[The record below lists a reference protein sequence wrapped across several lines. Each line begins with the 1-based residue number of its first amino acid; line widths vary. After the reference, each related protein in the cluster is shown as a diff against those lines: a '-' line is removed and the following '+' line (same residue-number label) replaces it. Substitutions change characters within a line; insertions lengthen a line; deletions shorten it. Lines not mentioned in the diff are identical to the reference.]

1 MLKQAAAAL
10 ATLIFLTSV
19 GIAQDGH
26 FDFSF
31 NAAGVFTKQSSGNG
45 ITQTAT
51 DGGAGFGTIR
61 ARFKPKH
68 SFVFNYGRYKN
79 SQIYQFIDDFHVLA
93 NISEYSFGYMF
104 TPFRKGRFEPFV
116 LAGVGALR
124 FGPRSTWV
132 FLPPLPNNVPDNI
145 RINLH
150 AAKQTEI
157 GYLYGLGVDY
167 KIPALTRFAVRLQ
180 YRGILY
186 KEPDFKIDATSGSDV
201 SFFTGARGHMAEPS
215 VGLVFRF

>member
-1 MLKQAAAAL
+1 MLKQAGVL
-10 ATLIFLTSV
+10 AGLIFLTSI
-19 GIAQDGH
+19 GFAQDGH
-26 FDFSF
+26 FDFSL

-45 ITQTAT
+45 ITQKAT
-51 DGGAGFGTIR
+51 DGGGGFGTIR
-61 ARFKPKH
+61 ARFNPKH

-79 SQIYQFIDDFHVLA
+79 SQVYQSIDNFHILA
-93 NISEYSFGYMF
+93 NISEYSFAYMF
-104 TPFRKGRFEPFV
+104 TPFQKGRFEPFV

-124 FGPRSTWV
+124 LSPRSTWV
-132 FLPPLPNNVPDNI
+132 FFPPLTGGIPNNI
-145 RINLH
+145 QINLN
-150 AAKQTEI
+150 ATKQTQL

-167 KIPALTRFAVRLQ
+167 RIPYFTRLALRLQ

-186 KEPDFKIDATSGSDV
+186 KEPDFNIDANHGSTL

>member
-1 MLKQAAAAL
+1 MHKQAGAVL
-10 ATLIFLTSV
+10 ATLIFLTSIGV
-19 GIAQDGH
+19 AQDGH

-51 DGGAGFGTIR
+51 DGGAGFGTLR
-61 ARFKPKH
+61 ARFSPKH

-79 SQIYQFIDDFHVLA
+79 SQIYQSIDDFHILA
-93 NISEYSFGYMF
+93 NISEYSFAYMF
-104 TPFRKGRFEPFV
+104 TPFQKGRFEPFV
-116 LAGVGALR
+116 LAGVGAIR
-124 FGPRSTWV
+124 FSPRSTWV
-132 FLPPLPNNVPDNI
+132 FFPPLTGGIPNNIQLDLN
-145 RINLH
+145 
-150 AAKQTEI
+150 ASKQTQL

-167 KIPALTRFAVRLQ
+167 RLPYFARLALRLQ

-186 KEPDFKIDATSGSDV
+186 KEPDFNIDANHGSNL